1 MDILPK
7 VNKIKTIGA
16 SRVSNTILLRPIEN
30 PIVNTVKKSEPMLLP
45 SFRKAKLATETTEKT
60 GKKRGRPSKEEKLKK
75 KLERASS
82 RIRDLV
88 EGEPSKADIYNYFE
102 DRIEELNTPESDS
115 D

>member
-45 SFRKAKLATETTEKT
+45 SFRKAKLAKDRKKARSPEQGRKT
-60 GKKRGRPSKEEKLKK
+60 
-75 KLERASS
+75 
-82 RIRDLV
+82 
-88 EGEPSKADIYNYFE
+88 
-102 DRIEELNTPESDS
+102 
-115 D
+115 